1 MSASPARTVAREVVT
16 RVRER
21 SAFAH
26 ELMDSALRA
35 AKLSPA
41 DASLATRLAYGTL
54 QAEGTL
60 LEALDR
66 YLGGKRVEPR
76 ISDALRVSAYEI
88 LFLRSEKRAAVHQG
102 VELVRE
108 VRRQAAGLAN
118 AVLRRLAED
127 AASFPWGDPATDVKA
142 LARLHAHPEWL
153 ARLWIDELG
162 REAAEQVMAAD
173 NTPPPLYLA
182 VNTFAGTAEA
192 AREGLR
198 ADGAVPRPGVL
209 PGSVEVGDAGAAVRG
224 QTLQRGLVLAV
235 DACAQLVVRLV
246 DPRPGSTVVEVGAGR
261 GTKTLLLQAMAT
273 ASGGPAELYAVDTHE
288 FKAKLLAERLRRHGV
303 TGVHILVGDAT
314 DFSAIQGAPAAGSA
328 DAVLVDA
335 PCSGL
340 GTLRRHPE
348 KRWRVE
354 PGDIDSLAALGIR
367 LLAEAARL
375 VRHGGFVVYSTCTIA
390 DKENADVVRAF
401 LASDAGSGFLV
412 DSVSGQVP
420 EAWRGFVTEE
430 GFFRSLPSVDG
441 PDGHFAA
448 RLVRV

>member
-1 MSASPARTVAREVVT
+1 MSASPARRVAREVVT
-16 RVRER
+16 KVRER
-21 SAFAH
+21 SAYAH

-41 DASLATRLAYGTL
+41 DAALATRLAYGTL

-60 LEALDR
+60 IDAVNR

-76 ISDALRVSAYEI
+76 ISDALRISAYEI
-88 LFLRSEKRAAVHQG
+88 LFMRSEKRAAVHQG

-108 VRRQAAGLAN
+108 VRKQAAGLAN

-127 AASFPWGDPATDVKA
+127 APSFPWGDPATDVKA

-153 ARLWIDELG
+153 ARMWIDELG
-162 REAAEQVMAAD
+162 RESAAEVMEAN
-173 NTPPPLYLA
+173 NTPAPLFLA
-182 VNTFAGTAEA
+182 TNTFAATVEA

-198 ADGAVPRPGVL
+198 ADGALPHAGVL

-224 QTLQRGLVLAV
+224 QSLQRGLVVAV

-246 DPRPGSTVVEVGAGR
+246 DPKPGSVLVEVGAGR
-261 GTKTLLLQAMAT
+261 GTKTLLLQSMAVS
-273 ASGGPAELYAVDTHE
+273 SGGPVQLYAVDSHE
-288 FKAKLLAERLRRHGV
+288 FKAQLLGERLSRYGV
-303 TGVHILVGDAT
+303 PGVRILVGDAT
-314 DFSAIQGAPAAGSA
+314 DFSAIVGAPEAGTV

-354 PGDIDSLAALGIR
+354 PADIESLAALGGR

-375 VRHGGFVVYSTCTIA
+375 VRRGGFVVYSTCTVA
-390 DKENADVVRAF
+390 EKENAAVVRAF
-401 LASDAGSGFLV
+401 LESEAGSGFLV
-412 DSVSGQVP
+412 DSVGGQVP
-420 EAWRGFVTEE
+420 ESWQRFVTDE